1 MSVRPEA
8 VSSVPTLIGA
18 EGELVSIH
26 VCIEARLLEKLL
38 DALASLSFPVNPQ
51 IYHQAGVGYVRADGS
66 EEIVPAT
73 LVEFPAFSGR
83 VAEVHRV
90 LAAHGLA
97 PELVHVRSMLEELHS
112 ESFADSVPAQAPY
125 ARVRLYK
132 HLPVS

>member
-8 VSSVPTLIGA
+8 VSSAPTLIGA
-18 EGELVSIH
+18 EGELVSVR

-38 DALASLSFPVNPQ
+38 DALATLSFPVNPQ
-51 IYHQAGVGYVRADGS
+51 IYHQAAVGYVRADGS
-66 EEIVPAT
+66 EEIVPTT

-83 VAEVHRV
+83 VAEVRRL

-97 PELVHVRSMLEELHS
+97 PELVRVRSMLEELHV
-112 ESFADSVPAQAPY
+112 ATDVDNAPPGAPY

-132 HLPVS
+132 HVPTS